1 MFSHLGLDNYAIGMP
16 VIALVVIVSVLGQ
29 VFVRRF
35 LIKEKIESCHE
46 VGGVILGIMG
56 TLYAVILGLVVLDAM
71 TKFETTESLI
81 VNESQS
87 LMLVVS
93 IAEQFKT
100 EREVIRQLSKDYI
113 DEVVTNDWEFLGKG
127 IRGHHKAGF
136 ILKKIL
142 NEVKKIEPIT
152 ENEKGLFPVLLQEVV
167 SICKYRVA
175 RIDQSL
181 YGIPI
186 MKWIM
191 LIVGGV
197 MTIIFTYFFTI
208 ENQKLQSLMTGMYTL
223 MIAMNLYM
231 VLMFTQ
237 PYSGDFQASKRSL
250 LLAQE
255 QIQEELSKSVKNEKQ

>member
-1 MFSHLGLDNYAIGMP
+1 
-16 VIALVVIVSVLGQ
+16 
-29 VFVRRF
+29 
-35 LIKEKIESCHE
+35 
-46 VGGVILGIMG
+46 
-56 TLYAVILGLVVLDAM
+56 
-71 TKFETTESLI
+71 
-81 VNESQS
+81 
-87 LMLVVS
+87 MLNS
-93 IAEQFKT
+93 SKL
-100 EREVIRQLSKDYI
+100 RGEVIRQLSKDYI

-127 IRGHHKAGF
+127 IRGNHKAGF
-136 ILKKIL
+136 ILKKLL